1 MKVCKTV
8 AVSVMLLALWG
19 CSGNRQPTVF
29 DEPVMDT
36 RLASLPLRWW
46 EGLGDPV
53 LDRFVEW
60 ALADNLDL
68 AAATE
73 RVREQ
78 RAYRRQANSRLMP
91 AVAVSGRYE
100 NGHGGSDARD
110 EDYFYGLDLA
120 WELDLFGR
128 LSAIVDAAEANQR
141 AAQADYQALRVS
153 LVADVVGSYLD
164 YRLAQREEAIARQTA
179 DAQAETVR
187 ITQVRLEQGTASGL
201 DLERFTAQLAVTRAA
216 IPAARARGANARY
229 TLAYLLN
236 RAQEDIDHE
245 LHAVPGLPKVPDDA
259 RLLALLE
266 LPAERLRGRA
276 DVRAAEWRLQAAG
289 HDLEASRAL
298 RFPQLTLG
306 GLLGVQRGVA
316 PLSWS
321 AIAQGLQPLIDFG
334 EITATIAAS
343 DARQRQAAIAYRAAL
358 ITALRETR
366 SAISAYGEGQDRR
379 RLLGTAVV
387 ASTAASRLARRQYES
402 GTISLFEVLDAER
415 SLFDAQL
422 DEARATTD
430 VQLRWV
436 EIYRTVGLAP
446 ADASF

>member
-1 MKVCKTV
+1 MKVCAAV

-19 CSGNRQPTVF
+19 CAGNRQPTVL
-29 DEPVMDT
+29 DEPAMNT

-53 LDRFVEW
+53 LDRFVDW

-73 RVREQ
+73 RVREL
-78 RAYRRQANSRLMP
+78 RAYRRQASSRLMP
-91 AVAVSGRYE
+91 AAALSGRYE
-100 NGHGGSDARD
+100 KGRGGSDSRD
-110 EDYFYGLDLA
+110 EEYFYGLDLA

-164 YRLAQREEAIARQTA
+164 YRLAQREEDIARQTA

-187 ITQVRLEQGTASGL
+187 ITRVRLEQGTASGL
-201 DLERFTAQLAVTRAA
+201 DLERFTAQLAVTQAA
-216 IPAARARGANARY
+216 IPAARARSASARY
-229 TLAYLLN
+229 MLAYLLN
-236 RAQEDIDHE
+236 RAQQDVDRE
-245 LHAVPGLPKVPDDA
+245 LRAEPGRPRVPDDA

-289 HDLEASRAL
+289 HDADASRAL
-298 RFPQLTLG
+298 RFPRLTLG

-321 AIAQGLQPLIDFG
+321 AIGQGLQPLFDFG
-334 EITATIAAS
+334 EITATIEAN
-343 DARQRQAAIAYRAAL
+343 DARQRQAAIAYRSAL
-358 ITALRETR
+358 IGALRETR
-366 SAISAYGEGQDRR
+366 SAISAYGEGQDRQR
-379 RLLGTAVV
+379 MLATAV
-387 ASTAASRLARRQYES
+387 ASSMTASRLARRQYES

-415 SLFDAQL
+415 TLFDAQL
-422 DEARATTD
+422 GEARAITD

-436 EIYRTVGLAP
+436 EIYRTLGLAP
-446 ADASF
+446 PDSRF